1 MSGWRGQRGEISPG
15 CIVGVVILLIAAFI
29 GIKTV
34 PRMMNVYEFSDEVSR
49 IADKANTITWKDPKR
64 MRDALIRKSQE
75 LRLPVDPEAI
85 KITRTQKNLTIDVT
99 YDLEIDYGVYTYVW
113 HREESQFRPLF

>member
-1 MSGWRGQRGEISPG
+1 MSGWRWQRGEISPG
-15 CIVGVVILLIAAFI
+15 CIVGVVVLLVAAFV

-34 PRMMNVYEFSDEVSR
+34 PVMMHVYEFSDEVSR

-99 YDLEIDYGVYTYVW
+99 YAVEIDYGFYTYVW
-113 HREESQFRPLF
+113 HRDESQFRPLF

>member
-1 MSGWRGQRGEISPG
+1 MSCWRRQRGEISPG
-15 CIVGVVILLIAAFI
+15 CIVGIIILLVAAFV

-34 PRMMNVYEFSDEVSR
+34 PVMMRVYEFADEVSR
-49 IADKANTITWKDPKR
+49 IADKANTITWKNPER
-64 MRDALIRKSQE
+64 MRGQLFRKSQE
-75 LRLPVDPEAI
+75 LRLPIDPKAI
-85 KITRTQKNLTIDVT
+85 KITRTEKNLTIDVA